1 MKNILLWMSTIMVAG
16 CCVHG
21 TVQHP
26 APKATFVEDLE
37 NKVVALTYTD
47 DDGLNEPFCG
57 GVWVSPTK
65 IMTANHCAEA
75 AVYLA
80 KGETPRE
87 EGVNPIGTK
96 IDYIVRSDFDGSA
109 PETTPKKVR
118 KGRVIAFDRESDLAL
133 ITVDAETAPKT
144 ISYAD
149 IVDDGRI
156 TDGDRVHVVG
166 HPVGFWWTYSSG
178 YVSNTWSDIEGP
190 EPMRGQMLQVSAP
203 VWNGNSG
210 GGAFDE
216 KGHLIGIASWISKA
230 GPQLSFF
237 VHRDVIIKFM
247 KVHDR

>member
-1 MKNILLWMSTIMVAG
+1 VPSIL
-16 CCVHG
+16 
-21 TVQHP
+21 
-26 APKATFVEDLE
+26 KAKL
-37 NKVVALTYTD
+37 
-47 DDGLNEPFCG
+47 
-57 GVWVSPTK
+57 
-65 IMTANHCAEA
+65 EA
-75 AVYLA
+75 A
-80 KGETPRE
+80 GF
-87 EGVNPIGTK
+87 
-96 IDYIVRSDFDGSA
+96 S
-109 PETTPKKVR
+109 
-118 KGRVIAFDRESDLAL
+118 VIA
-133 ITVDAETAPKT
+133 
-144 ISYAD
+144 
-149 IVDDGRI
+149 DDEDHKRHGFRPLPNNY
-156 TDGDRVHVVG
+156 RVHVVG